1 MYKWDVLG
9 LYSPY
14 TSHLLTSW
22 DIQAPHGKLLELLV
36 RNVDQVQD
44 SRLAAHEA
52 EVAFQ
57 IVPQESQAKP
67 AG

>member
-1 MYKWDVLG
+1 MV
-9 LYSPY
+9 
-14 TSHLLTSW
+14 
-22 DIQAPHGKLLELLV
+22 KLLELLV
-36 RNVDQVQD
+36 QNVDQVQD

-67 AG
+67 AGWKSQMLNVWPIYLHFG